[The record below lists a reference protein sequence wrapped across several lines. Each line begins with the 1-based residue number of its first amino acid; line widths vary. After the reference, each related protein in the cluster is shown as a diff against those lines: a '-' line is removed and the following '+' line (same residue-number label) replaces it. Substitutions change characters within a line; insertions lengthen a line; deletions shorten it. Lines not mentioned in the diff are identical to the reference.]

1 MIIYEYP
8 FNEHIRTLL
17 RIEGLYEKYHFFLHQ
32 EESCQHHIA
41 LITLFDIIEVLG
53 RSDLKSDLLLELERQ
68 KNLLLTLKTNPN
80 IEITLLNSVL
90 EEIEHTYS
98 ILTELHGKPG
108 QHIRDNEWLMN
119 IKSRIAHPGG
129 MSHFDLPSYYAW
141 QHKKIEERRHN
152 ILSWFAPL
160 TPLIHAIRLLL
171 RLLRQSGT
179 SNKVSTLSGSY
190 QKMLQ
195 GKTYQ
200 MLQLTLSDTY
210 DVIPEI
216 SANKYMLWVH
226 FMLQDPQ
233 MKLKAVEEDIPFELT
248 LCNF

>member
-17 RIEGLYEKYHFFLHQ
+17 RVEGLYEKYHFFLQ
-32 EESCQHHIA
+32 REEPCQHHIA

-53 RSDLKSDLLLELERQ
+53 RSDLKSDLLLELERK
-68 KNLLLTLKTNPN
+68 KNFLINFKSNPS
-80 IEITLLNSVL
+80 IEITLLNSIL
-90 EEIEHTYS
+90 EEIEHTCTT
-98 ILTELHGKPG
+98 LTDLHGKAG

-119 IKSRIAHPGG
+119 IKGRISHPGG
-129 MSHFDLPSYYAW
+129 ISHFDVPSYYAW
-141 QHKKIEERRHN
+141 QHKKVEQRRHD

-160 TPLIHAIRLLL
+160 TPLINAIRLLL

-200 MLQLTLSDTY
+200 MLQLRLSDAY
-210 DVIPEI
+210 NVIPEI

-226 FMLQDPQ
+226 FMLQDSQ